1 MMRYIHIYN
10 EIEDNNFNNNFIS
23 LKIFE
28 NKIISN
34 IFHRIKVIMHMQ
46 FNILIT
52 YYLFRYFYE
61 IFFNKLIHILI

>member
-1 MMRYIHIYN
+1 MRYIHIYN

-34 IFHRIKVIMHMQ
+34 IFRIKVIMHMQ

>member
-1 MMRYIHIYN
+1 MRYIHIYN

-34 IFHRIKVIMHMQ
+34 IFRRIKVIMHMQ

-61 IFFNKLIHILI
+61 IFFNKLIYILI

>member
-1 MMRYIHIYN
+1 MRYIHIYN

-34 IFHRIKVIMHMQ
+34 IFRRIKVIMHMQ

>member
-1 MMRYIHIYN
+1 MRYIHIYN

-61 IFFNKLIHILI
+61 IFFNKLIYILI

>member
-1 MMRYIHIYN
+1 MRYIHIYN

-34 IFHRIKVIMHMQ
+34 IFRRIKVIMHMQ
-46 FNILIT
+46 FNILII
-52 YYLFRYFYE
+52 Y
-61 IFFNKLIHILI
+61 

>member
-34 IFHRIKVIMHMQ
+34 IFRIKVIMHMQ

-61 IFFNKLIHILI
+61 IFFNKLIYILI

>member
-1 MMRYIHIYN
+1 MRYIHIYN

-34 IFHRIKVIMHMQ
+34 IFSRIKVIMHMQ

>member
-1 MMRYIHIYN
+1 MRYIHIYN

>member
-1 MMRYIHIYN
+1 MRYIHIYN

-34 IFHRIKVIMHMQ
+34 IFRIKVIMHMQ

-61 IFFNKLIHILI
+61 IFFNKLIYILI